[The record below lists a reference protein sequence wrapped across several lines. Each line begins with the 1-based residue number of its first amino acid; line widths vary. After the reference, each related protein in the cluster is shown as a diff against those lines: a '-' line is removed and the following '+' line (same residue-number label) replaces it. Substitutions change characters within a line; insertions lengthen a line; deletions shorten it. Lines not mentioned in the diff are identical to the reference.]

1 MWQNTYVQ
9 HLHNLTTLLVLC
21 RLNGGKLQNTL
32 EVADAMTALQWVIKP
47 AIWLITLDKTITKNS
62 FIEQNFIKYLLWA
75 KDFFDNGAEDWKK
88 NPIIFFVGSM

>member
-1 MWQNTYVQ
+1 MQ

-32 EVADAMTALQWVIKP
+32 EVADAMAAWQWVIKP
-47 AIWLITLDKTITKNS
+47 AIWQITLDKTITKNS

-88 NPIIFFVGSM
+88 IPSSFLMGLCNIS